1 MIACALRAARS
12 SRHLVIRCG
21 WQLCKYRRTGSFRRL
36 PGRLQGTIQVRLFP
50 VALYALH
57 FVNWI
62 GTNMPRESKGT
73 AT

>member
-1 MIACALRAARS
+1 MRFARGTVESPLGYPLRLAA
-12 SRHLVIRCG
+12 
-21 WQLCKYRRTGSFRRL
+21 KYRRTGSFGRL
-36 PGRLQGTIQVRLFP
+36 PGRLQRTIQVRLFP